1 MDRVDA
7 AGLKIARP
15 LHDFVATE
23 AAPGTGVDA
32 AAFWEGFAA
41 LIRDLG
47 PRNRELLT
55 RRDALQA
62 QIDDWHLRNRG
73 KPADHAGYIEFLRE
87 IGYLQPEPADFAVG
101 TTGVDPEIATIA
113 GPQLVVPVTNARY
126 ALNAANARWGSLYD
140 ALYGTDALP
149 QDTAPTLQE
158 GTGAAQSGGLNKVR
172 AARVVARAREILD
185 QAVPLAKGSY
195 GNAVGFAIEG
205 GKLSVALQNGGNT
218 GLKDPAQL
226 AGYQGDARFAVSG
239 TAEA

>member
-62 QIDDWHLRNRG
+62 QIDDWHLRKSWQAGGPCRLYRVPTRDRLFATRARRFCRWHDERRPGDRHHRRAAARRAGDQRPLCAERRQRPLGQPLRRALRHRRDARG
-73 KPADHAGYIEFLRE
+73 RRRRTRGGGYN
-87 IGYLQPEPADFAVG
+87 
-101 TTGVDPEIATIA
+101 
-113 GPQLVVPVTNARY
+113 PVR
-126 ALNAANARWGSLYD
+126 G
-140 ALYGTDALP
+140 
-149 QDTAPTLQE
+149 
-158 GTGAAQSGGLNKVR
+158 
-172 AARVVARAREILD
+172 ARVVAKAREI
-185 QAVPLAKGSY
+185 PGP
-195 GNAVGFAIEG
+195 G
-205 GKLSVALQNGGNT
+205 G
-218 GLKDPAQL
+218 PARRGQPRATRRATRSR
-226 AGYQGDARFAVSG
+226 AGRCRSP
-239 TAEA
+239 